1 MRLFR
6 TERSQ
11 SVGAISATLA
21 KSALAVVATVA
32 LASCSGPAAQKTAS
46 IKPAASA
53 SIGDAPTDGT
63 ARRLRLV
70 TADQYRNSL
79 AYIFGPSITIPAAFA
94 PVTRTDGL
102 LGVGTSLAGVTASQ
116 MEIYQKTAATAA
128 AQVVNERNRHFLVP
142 CAPKDPAAADD
153 ACARQFLAAV
163 GRLAYRRPLPDD
175 RLNEYVAEAAES
187 ATRLKDFY
195 IGLSASLEGM
205 LLSPRV
211 LMVSE
216 RAEADPAHAGRQ
228 RLDAYSL
235 ASRLSFFLWNA
246 APDDLLLKAA
256 ASGELHTQK
265 GLAKT
270 VDRMLG
276 SPRLEGGMR
285 AFFDD
290 MFMFDEFNNLAK
302 DSAIYPVFTGVA
314 VQDAREQTLRTVI
327 DQLVVQDKDYRDLFT
342 SRSTFISPSLAAIYK
357 LPTTPGWVPYEFPA
371 DSPRMGLVTQISFLA
386 GHAHPGRSSPTL
398 RGKALR
404 EILLCQAVP
413 RPPANVDFS
422 AVENPSSNV
431 KTQRARVALHLTN
444 PVCAGCHKITD
455 PMGLA
460 LENFDGAGQFR
471 TTEKGEP
478 IDPTGSL
485 DGKNFQDVKGLAAA
499 LHDHPQV
506 PSCLVKRVFAYG
518 TGSPIS
524 SDEQN
529 TVDYLNKSFSA
540 GGYRLRGLLKTV
552 IMSSAFST
560 VAAPEPA
567 KVAGASET
575 KAGNPH
581 IKLDAQ

>member
-32 LASCSGPAAQKTAS
+32 LASCSGQAVQKSAS

-53 SIGDAPTDGT
+53 SVGEAPSGST
-63 ARRLRLV
+63 ARRLRLI
-70 TADQYRNSL
+70 TAEQYRNTL
-79 AYIFGPSITIPAAFA
+79 AYVFGPSITIPSAFA
-94 PVTRTDGL
+94 PMTRTDGL

-128 AQVVNERNRHFLVP
+128 AQVVNERNRYFLVP
-142 CAPKDPAAADD
+142 CTPNAADAADD
-153 ACARQFLAAV
+153 ACARTFLAAV
-163 GRLAYRRPLPDD
+163 GRLVYRRPLPDD
-175 RLNEYVAEAAES
+175 RLNEYVVEANAS
-187 ATRLKDFY
+187 ATKLKDFY
-195 IGLSASLEGM
+195 AGLGAALEGM

-216 RAEADPAHAGRQ
+216 RGEPDPAHAGQQ
-228 RLDAYSL
+228 RLDGYSL

-265 GLAKT
+265 GLSKT
-270 VDRMLG
+270 VDRMLA

-290 MFMFDEFNNLAK
+290 MFAFDSFDNLAK
-302 DSAIYPVFTGVA
+302 DGQIYPVFTGVA
-314 VQDAREQTLRTVI
+314 VQDAREQTLRTAI
-327 DQLVVQDKDYRDLFT
+327 DHLVTKDKDYRDLFT
-342 SRSTFISPSLAAIYK
+342 TRSTFISPSLATIYK
-357 LPTTPGWVPYEFPA
+357 LPTTPGWNAYEFPA

-404 EILLCQAVP
+404 EILLCQTVP

-422 AVENPSSNV
+422 AVENPSSTI
-431 KTQRARVALHLTN
+431 KTQRDRVALHLKN

-471 TTEKGEP
+471 ITEKGEA
-478 IDPTGSL
+478 IDASGSL
-485 DGKNFQDVKGLAAA
+485 DGKEFKDVTGLAVA

-524 SDEQN
+524 SDEQQ
-529 TVDYLNKSFSA
+529 TLDYLNKSFA
-540 GGYRLRGLLKTV
+540 GGGYRLKNLIRTV
-552 IMSSAFST
+552 VLSSAFST
-560 VAAPEPA
+560 VSDNSPAPAKSASTSASPAAP
-567 KVAGASET
+567 T
-575 KAGNPH
+575 
-581 IKLDAQ
+581 AQ